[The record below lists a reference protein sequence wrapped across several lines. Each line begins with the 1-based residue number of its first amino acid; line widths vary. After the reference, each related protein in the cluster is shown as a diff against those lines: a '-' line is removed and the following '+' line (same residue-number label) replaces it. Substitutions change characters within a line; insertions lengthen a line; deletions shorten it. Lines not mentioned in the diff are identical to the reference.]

1 MGTTTF
7 SGPVRSES
15 TLKTI
20 SKNATSGTITEIV
33 TLGDGPVSL
42 SDGNVTLTNA
52 THSGRILLVP
62 DGGQDNTYTLP
73 APIAGSIFRFVYA
86 GGAADATDAL
96 IVTPGNTN
104 FYIGGV
110 TFLDTD
116 GNEVSSVFSDGNS
129 NSSIQLNVPAGF
141 DVTIIGLNTT
151 NYQIFGNV
159 TSTTAPASVI
169 PAPDFVGRKFFLL
182 RLGIPPLLKEGHGD
196 FFL

>member
-1 MGTTTF
+1 MATSTF
-7 SGPVRSES
+7 TGPLRSES

-20 SKNATSGTITEIV
+20 SKSSSTGAITEIV

-52 THSGRILLVP
+52 THSGRVLLVP

-73 APIAGSIFRFVYA
+73 APIAGSVFRFVYA

-96 IVTPGNTN
+96 VLTPGNTN

-116 GNEVSSVFSDGNS
+116 GNAISSVFSNGSS
-129 NSSIQLNVPAGF
+129 NSSIQFNVPAGF
-141 DVTIIGLNTT
+141 DVTIVGLNTT

-159 TSTTAPASVI
+159 TSTTAPAF
-169 PAPDFVGRKFFLL
+169 ADQ
-182 RLGIPPLLKEGHGD
+182 
-196 FFL
+196 

>member
-1 MGTTTF
+1 MANSTF
-7 SGPVRSES
+7 TGPIRSES
-15 TLKTI
+15 TFKTI
-20 SKNATSGTITEIV
+20 SKSSTTGTITEV
-33 TLGDGPVSL
+33 TTLGDGPVSL

-73 APIAGSIFRFVYA
+73 SPIAGSIFRLVYA

-96 IVTPGNTN
+96 VVTPGNTN

-116 GNEVSSVFSDGNS
+116 GNEVSSVFSDGDS
-129 NSSIQLNVPAGF
+129 NSSIQFNVPAGF
-141 DVTIIGLNTT
+141 DVTIVGLNTT

-159 TSTTAPASVI
+159 TSTTAPAF
-169 PAPDFVGRKFFLL
+169 ADQ
-182 RLGIPPLLKEGHGD
+182 
-196 FFL
+196 

>member
-73 APIAGSIFRFVYA
+73 APIAGSVFKFVYA

-116 GNEVSSVFSDGNS
+116 GNEVSSVFSDGDS

-141 DVTIIGLNTT
+141 EVTIIGLNTT

-159 TSTTAPASVI
+159 TSTTAPQFA
-169 PAPDFVGRKFFLL
+169 DQ
-182 RLGIPPLLKEGHGD
+182 
-196 FFL
+196 

>member
-7 SGPVRSES
+7 TGAIRSES
-15 TLKTI
+15 TFKTV
-20 SKNATSGTITEIV
+20 SKDSTSGAITEVATI
-33 TLGDGPVSL
+33 GDGPVSL
-42 SDGNVTLTNA
+42 ADSNVTLTNA

-73 APIAGSIFRFVYA
+73 APIAGSVFRFVYA
-86 GGAADATDAL
+86 GGAADATDAI

-116 GNEVSSVFSDGNS
+116 NEVSAVFSDGNS

-141 DVTIIGLNTT
+141 DVTIVGLNTT
-151 NYQIFGNV
+151 NYQIFGTV
-159 TSTTAPASVI
+159 TGATAPAF
-169 PAPDFVGRKFFLL
+169 ADQ
-182 RLGIPPLLKEGHGD
+182 
-196 FFL
+196 

>member
-1 MGTTTF
+1 MANSTF
-7 SGPVRSES
+7 TGPIRSES
-15 TLKTI
+15 TLKTV
-20 SKNATSGTITEIV
+20 SKSSSTGEITEVV

-62 DGGQDNTYTLP
+62 NGGQDNTYTLP
-73 APIAGSIFRFVYA
+73 APIAGSVFRFVYA
-86 GGAADATDAL
+86 GAAADATDAL
-96 IVTPGNTN
+96 IITPGNTN

-110 TFLDTD
+110 TFLDSD
-116 GNEVSSVFSDGNS
+116 NEVSSVFSNGSS

-159 TSTTAPASVI
+159 TSATAPAF
-169 PAPDFVGRKFFLL
+169 ADQ
-182 RLGIPPLLKEGHGD
+182 
-196 FFL
+196 

>member
-1 MGTTTF
+1 MATSTF
-7 SGPVRSES
+7 TGPLRSES

-20 SKNATSGTITEIV
+20 SKSSSTGAITEIG

-52 THSGRILLVP
+52 THSGRVLLVP
-62 DGGQDNTYTLP
+62 DGGQDKTYTLP
-73 APIAGSIFRFVYA
+73 APIAGSVFSFVYA

-96 IVTPGNTN
+96 VLTPGNTN

-116 GNEVSSVFSDGNS
+116 GNAISSVFSNGSS
-129 NSSIQLNVPAGF
+129 NSSIQFNVPAGF
-141 DVTIIGLNTT
+141 DVTIVGLNTT

-159 TSTTAPASVI
+159 TSTTAPAF
-169 PAPDFVGRKFFLL
+169 ADQ
-182 RLGIPPLLKEGHGD
+182 
-196 FFL
+196 

>member
-42 SDGNVTLTNA
+42 TDGNVTLTNA

-73 APIAGSIFRFVYA
+73 APIAGSVFRFVYA

-159 TSTTAPASVI
+159 TSTTAPAF
-169 PAPDFVGRKFFLL
+169 ADQ
-182 RLGIPPLLKEGHGD
+182 
-196 FFL
+196 

>member
-1 MGTTTF
+1 MANTTF
-7 SGPVRSES
+7 SGAVRSES
-15 TLKTI
+15 TFKTV
-20 SKNATSGTITEIV
+20 SKNASTGAFTEIA

-73 APIAGSIFRFVYA
+73 APIAGSFFRFIYA

-96 IVTPGNTN
+96 ILTPGNTN

-159 TSTTAPASVI
+159 TSTTAPAF
-169 PAPDFVGRKFFLL
+169 ADQ
-182 RLGIPPLLKEGHGD
+182 
-196 FFL
+196 